1 MGLPGAASGHVARA
15 ALSNYHPE
23 KVPPLNRPSRSY
35 TGSIKRSDTR
45 RKLLIIDDDRAF
57 VVLAAAI
64 LRDAGYL
71 VLESYDAMQGF
82 MYAQHDPPDLI
93 LLDMLMP
100 AGGGINVLEKLRT
113 VDRLAT
119 IPVVVVTASTEA
131 GLEDQVRTAGAVNIL
146 RKPLDRDGM
155 LQLVRQVISDHPAP
169 ES

>member
-1 MGLPGAASGHVARA
+1 M
-15 ALSNYHPE
+15 
-23 KVPPLNRPSRSY
+23 NRPSRSY

-71 VLESYDAMQGF
+71 VLEAYDAMQGF

-100 AGGGINVLEKLRT
+100 AGGGMNVLEKLQT
-113 VDRLAT
+113 VPVLAS
-119 IPVVVVTASTEA
+119 IPVVVVTASTDEDLEA
-131 GLEDQVRTAGAVNIL
+131 TVRAAGAANLL

-155 LQLVRQVISDHPAP
+155 LALVRQVIYNEPSPQ
-169 ES
+169 

>member
-1 MGLPGAASGHVARA
+1 VD
-15 ALSNYHPE
+15 
-23 KVPPLNRPSRSY
+23 RPSRSY
-35 TGSIKRSDTR
+35 TGPLKRGDNR

-71 VLESYDAMQGF
+71 VLEAYDAMQGF

-100 AGGGINVLEKLRT
+100 AGGGMNVLQKLHT
-113 VDRLAT
+113 VDRLAN

-131 GLEDQVRTAGAVNIL
+131 GLEEEVKAKGAVNL
-146 RKPLDRDGM
+146 LHKPLDRDRLM
-155 LQLVRQVISDHPAP
+155 DLVRGVLDRAP
-169 ES
+169 GPPG

>member
-1 MGLPGAASGHVARA
+1 
-15 ALSNYHPE
+15 
-23 KVPPLNRPSRSY
+23 LNRPSRSY

-64 LRDAGYL
+64 LRDAGYM

-100 AGGGINVLEKLRT
+100 AGGGMNVLEKLQT
-113 VDRLAT
+113 VRHLAT
-119 IPVVVVTASTEA
+119 IPVVVVTASTDD
-131 GLEDQVRTAGAVNIL
+131 GLEETVKKAGAVNLL

-155 LQLVRQVISDHPAP
+155 LALVRQVIYDSPAS
-169 ES
+169 E